1 MGREGD
7 GVIGII
13 ERIHS
18 DLRSWNETLSP
29 ELKLV
34 GVVARGRSVLLLHF
48 LYNEVIKTSPNYYSS
63 AKLAIANTYYF
74 PTKLHIL
81 TTRPSLLLAAK
92 QRTAAFCLSSGNVPK
107 LPAHIEEHISIC
119 AHAARRN
126 VALGR
131 QLQSSGW
138 ISHHCFTD
146 YHYVFS
152 AAIVLLLNR
161 LVGQETAGDS
171 FVPGPSSMPSKD
183 EDDINFVIALLS
195 SFGERGNEAA
205 TESAKI
211 ATELSTIVQRMVFA
225 RNQSSSAP
233 SPVGYSNHPPSSAVI
248 GGQYP
253 IVGYPGSQFPHQ
265 YSVPGS
271 PGRSLAGSPT
281 PLSPG
286 SSGVEEVCAWLQSG
300 HFDR

>member
-1 MGREGD
+1 M
-7 GVIGII
+7 
-13 ERIHS
+13 
-18 DLRSWNETLSP
+18 
-29 ELKLV
+29 
-34 GVVARGRSVLLLHF
+34 
-48 LYNEVIKTSPNYYSS
+48 
-63 AKLAIANTYYF
+63 
-74 PTKLHIL
+74 HIL

-92 QRTAAFCLSSGNVPK
+92 QRTAAFCLSSGNIPK

-161 LVGQETAGDS
+161 LVGKETSGDS
-171 FVPGPSSMPSKD
+171 FVPGASSIPSKD

-211 ATELSTIVQRMVFA
+211 TTELSTIVQRMVFA
-225 RNQSSSAP
+225 RNQSFSAP
-233 SPVGYSNHPPSSAVI
+233 SSNGYPSHSPPSVV
-248 GGQYP
+248 GQYAAAS
-253 IVGYPGSQFPHQ
+253 YPGSQFPHPFG
-265 YSVPGS
+265 VPGS
-271 PGRSLAGSPT
+271 PGNSLAGSPT

>member
-1 MGREGD
+1 M
-7 GVIGII
+7 
-13 ERIHS
+13 
-18 DLRSWNETLSP
+18 
-29 ELKLV
+29 
-34 GVVARGRSVLLLHF
+34 
-48 LYNEVIKTSPNYYSS
+48 
-63 AKLAIANTYYF
+63 
-74 PTKLHIL
+74 

-92 QRTAAFCLSSGNVPK
+92 QRTAAFCLSSGNIPK

-161 LVGQETAGDS
+161 LVGQETGDP
-171 FVPGPSSMPSKD
+171 FVPGATSMPSKD

-211 ATELSTIVQRMVFA
+211 TTELSTIVQRMVFA
-225 RNQSSSAP
+225 RNQSSSG
-233 SPVGYSNHPPSSAVI
+233 SSSVGYPNHSPPSAVV
-248 GGQYP
+248 GGQYA
-253 IVGYPGSQFPHQ
+253 IVGYPGSQFPHP
-265 YSVPGS
+265 YGVPGS
-271 PGRSLAGSPT
+271 PGNSLTGSPT

-286 SSGVEEVCAWLQSG
+286 NSGVEEVCAWLQSG
-300 HFDR
+300 HFDRWPYVLVFGVCFLLHFLPFFPLYSSYFFLLWGFPNLFLVSCAFYSNFMFGNPLGSFVPRPKRNLCQN

>member
-1 MGREGD
+1 M
-7 GVIGII
+7 
-13 ERIHS
+13 
-18 DLRSWNETLSP
+18 
-29 ELKLV
+29 
-34 GVVARGRSVLLLHF
+34 
-48 LYNEVIKTSPNYYSS
+48 
-63 AKLAIANTYYF
+63 
-74 PTKLHIL
+74 
-81 TTRPSLLLAAK
+81 AAK
-92 QRTAAFCLSSGNVPK
+92 QRTAAFFLSSGNIPK

-171 FVPGPSSMPSKD
+171 FIPGVSNMPSKD

-211 ATELSTIVQRMVFA
+211 TTELSTIVQRMVFA
-225 RNQSSSAP
+225 RSQGSSPPP
-233 SPVGYSNHPPSSAVI
+233 SVGYPSQTPSSAVV
-248 GGQYP
+248 GGQYA
-253 IVGYPGSQFPHQ
+253 IVGYPSSQFSHPFN
-265 YSVPGS
+265 VTGS
-271 PGRSLAGSPT
+271 PSNSMTGSPT
-281 PLSPG
+281 P
-286 SSGVEEVCAWLQSG
+286 GVEEVCAWLQSG